1 MSSSNCDGCIAK
13 VVCDVMDD
21 SDRCNEFRKK
31 LDNIMVALNPS
42 HNTASPK
49 NLLTLW
55 KWIIGKFF
63 GRC

>member
-1 MSSSNCDGCIAK
+1 MAAK
-13 VVCDVMDD
+13 NFC
-21 SDRCNEFRKK
+21 EFMEWYRKEWGFDPEPISIWGAAIK
-31 LDNIMVALNPS
+31 FAEEKFTS
-42 HNTASPK
+42 TNTASPK